1 MEDIGTPHDI
11 HRARA
16 HNPGSDTLPDVA
28 WAIAVHGGAGT
39 WETDAHAAATAGV
52 RAAAEVG
59 AERLRGSATA
69 LDAAIAAVV
78 ALEDDATFNAGTG
91 STLNLRGEVEC
102 DASVME
108 GHTRRGGA
116 VAAVRGVRNPVL
128 LAREVLSRTD
138 HVLLVGDGAEELA
151 RLWGLANGNE
161 PTAARRERWRTA
173 REKLGNGTAPGAM
186 PGLLE
191 LLRAHP
197 ELGAARRGT
206 VGAVAVDGSGRCAVA
221 TSTGGVLLK
230 LPGRVGDTP
239 ILGAGSWA
247 DAAGAASA
255 TGQGELVMRALTTRI
270 ACERIAAG
278 ADAASAARDA
288 IERTREATGSSDLG
302 LIVVDAAGR
311 LGAAHGTPL
320 MPHAFA
326 SASGNV
332 SARLSA
338 ESR

>member
-1 MEDIGTPHDI
+1 MGW
-11 HRARA
+11 
-16 HNPGSDTLPDVA
+16 G
-28 WAIAVHGGAGT
+28 IAVHGGAGT
-39 WETDAHAAATAGV
+39 WEADAHAPATAGG
-52 RAAAEVG
+52 RAAVEVG
-59 AERLRGSATA
+59 AEKLRAGGSA

-91 STLNLRGEVEC
+91 ATLNLRGEIEC

-128 LAREVLSRTD
+128 LAREVLLRTD
-138 HVLLVGDGAEELA
+138 HVLLAGPGAEELA
-151 RLWGLANGNE
+151 RLWGLATGNQ
-161 PTAARRERWRTA
+161 PTPSRREKWRKA
-173 REKLGNGTAPGAM
+173 REKLGNGKAPDSM
-186 PGLLE
+186 PHLLE

-197 ELGAARRGT
+197 ELAAERRGT
-206 VGAVAVDGSGRCAVA
+206 VGAVAVDGAGRCAAA

-230 LPGRVGDTP
+230 LTGRVGDTP
-239 ILGAGSWA
+239 ILGAGTWA

-255 TGQGELVMRALTTRI
+255 TGQGELVMRALSTRV

-278 ADAASAARDA
+278 ADAATAAREA
-288 IERTREATGSSDLG
+288 IDRTREATGSADLG
-302 LIVVDAAGR
+302 LIVVDASGR

-326 SASGNV
+326 SAS
-332 SARLSA
+332 SDALAWLSVERA
-338 ESR
+338 